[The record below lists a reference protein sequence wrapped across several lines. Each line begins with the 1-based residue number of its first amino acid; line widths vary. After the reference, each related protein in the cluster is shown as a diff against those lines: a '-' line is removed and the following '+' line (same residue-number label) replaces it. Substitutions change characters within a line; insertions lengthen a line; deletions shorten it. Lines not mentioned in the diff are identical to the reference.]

1 MLNFVFLGPPGSGKG
16 TQSAK
21 LIEDFGFVH
30 LSTGDIFRA
39 ELKSGSS
46 LGLEA
51 KRYLDSGMLVPDDE
65 IGRAHV

>member
-21 LIEDFGFVH
+21 LIEDFGFIH

-39 ELKSGSS
+39 
-46 LGLEA
+46 
-51 KRYLDSGMLVPDDE
+51 
-65 IGRAHV
+65 